1 MGVRLVGILLG
12 AVVCAVSIAGPAQAD
27 NIYVSVKGTKQG
39 QFKGDALRQNL
50 PDKMVA
56 RKFFYEVTSPRDAA
70 TGMVS
75 AKRQHKPVVITKE
88 WSAAS
93 PQLFQALVGS
103 EPLTEVLID
112 FVGTDPKSGQE
123 VLTHRIRLTNAAVT
137 NIVHIMEEPGS
148 AGAAG
153 TAKHATGIGQ
163 PHLEQISF
171 SFQRI
176 DLEDL
181 IGKTAAADDAR
192 AVK

>member
-1 MGVRLVGILLG
+1 MGILLG
-12 AVVCAVSIAGPAQAD
+12 IMVYMAGFALPAQAD

-75 AKRQHKPVVITKE
+75 ARRQHKPVVITKE
-88 WSAAS
+88 WGAAS
-93 PQLFQALVGS
+93 PQFFQALVGS

-123 VLTHRIRLTNAAVT
+123 ILTHRFRLTNAAVT
-137 NIVHIMEEPGS
+137 SIVHIMEEPGS

-163 PHLEQISF
+163 PHLEQISL

-181 IGKTAAADDAR
+181 IGKTVAFDDIR
-192 AVK
+192 GGK

>member
-1 MGVRLVGILLG
+1 VGILLG

-39 QFKGDALRQNL
+39 QFKGDALHQNL

-70 TGMVS
+70 TGMVI
-75 AKRQHKPVVITKE
+75 ARRQHKPVVITKE
-88 WSAAS
+88 WGASS

-103 EPLTEVLID
+103 EPLTEVRID

-123 VLTHRIRLTNAAVT
+123 MLTHRIRLTNAAVA
-137 NIVHIMEEPGS
+137 NIVHTTDEPGP

-153 TAKHATGIGQ
+153 TAKQATGIGQ
-163 PHLEQISF
+163 PHLEVISF
-171 SFQRI
+171 TFQRI
-176 DLEDL
+176 EMEDL
-181 IGKTAAADDAR
+181 IGKTIAVDDMR
-192 AVK
+192 TK